1 MKQVTMVTGNI
12 GKWQVASE
20 IFKKYNVE
28 LLHEKMNT
36 FEIQSHEVE
45 EVSKHSALYAAEKLE
60 RPVIKS
66 DVGYF
71 IESLNG
77 FPGPFLRYIN
87 DYLTSEEILKLME
100 DKENR
105 TILLKECLTFATPN
119 GECIQF
125 VSVEKAGISK
135 ISMGSG
141 TTFDRIVI
149 FEGQDKPKSM
159 NSEEE
164 NIKHFEK
171 QLDIYDKMAK
181 YLESRE

>member
-28 LLHEKMNT
+28 LLHEKMDT

-45 EVSKHSALYAAEKLE
+45 EVSKYSALYAAKKLE

-71 IESLNG
+71 IEALNG

-105 TILLKECLTFATPN
+105 TILLKECLTFATPD
-119 GECIQF
+119 GEYIQF
-125 VSVEKAGISK
+125 VSIEKASISK

-149 FEGQDKPKSM
+149 FDGYDKPKSM

-164 NIKHFEK
+164 NLKHFEK